1 MVTCLPGG
9 TLEQVANRIGG
20 PMIPDLPALVDQPQ
34 QPAPEPAGP
43 AGYRQAIAP

>member
-1 MVTCLPGG
+1 LVARLRGG
-9 TLEQVANRIGG
+9 TLEQVANRIGR

-34 QPAPEPAGP
+34 QPAPEPVGP